1 MGVGDG
7 DRYMS
12 LDKAARA
19 FTQLSTAE
27 KRVEKIHEQVG
38 ALLAR
43 PFVAAGL
50 HKLIE
55 KEVDAIVVCER
66 IALLFQDEKE
76 KAAFRSE
83 VTKRSASRGIQV
95 RQKKK
100 KHGVPSNKANPNNP
114 TETV

>member
-1 MGVGDG
+1 
-7 DRYMS
+7 MS
-12 LDKAARA
+12 LEKATRA
-19 FTQLSTAE
+19 FSQLSAAE
-27 KRVEKIHEQVG
+27 KRVEKIHAQVG

-50 HKLIE
+50 HKWIE
-55 KEVDAIVVCER
+55 KEIDVIVAFERLAAI
-66 IALLFQDEKE
+66 FQDEKE

-83 VTKRSASRGIQV
+83 VTKRSVSRGIQV

-100 KHGVPSNKANPNNP
+100 KNAVPSNKANPNNP

>member
-1 MGVGDG
+1 METDN
-7 DRYMS
+7 MS

-19 FTQLSTAE
+19 FTQLSAAE
-27 KRVEKIHEQVG
+27 KRVSKINEQAG

-43 PFVAAGL
+43 PFVAVGL
-50 HKLIE
+50 HKWIE
-55 KEVDAIVVCER
+55 KDIEVLVAFER
-66 IALLFQDEKE
+66 LAELYEDEKE

-83 VTKRSASRGIQV
+83 VAKRSASRGTQI

-100 KHGVPSNKANPNNP
+100 KTGVPPNKANPNNP